1 MNSKTRVLLLGVLLS
16 IIIVVCNFLGV
27 FEFPKSKVDLPEL
40 IVDTV
45 LSTSTNDSILSKKP
59 KFIIDSNDEEII
71 FGDRQ
76 VPDSIKDLM
85 VLVNVEYWGYDSIM
99 HKGQIVVNKS
109 IEKEVSS
116 IFRELF
122 DIQFPIE
129 KVIPVS
135 HFNWD
140 DDSSMFYNN
149 SSSFNYR
156 KIKNSNK
163 LSEHSLG
170 LAIDINPKENPHID
184 RFGKVSPSNAEYNT
198 SDMGTIYDGS
208 ECYNVFSKYGWK
220 WGGHWRYSKDYQHFS
235 KSGR

>member
-1 MNSKTRVLLLGVLLS
+1 
-16 IIIVVCNFLGV
+16 
-27 FEFPKSKVDLPEL
+27 
-40 IVDTV
+40 
-45 LSTSTNDSILSKKP
+45 
-59 KFIIDSNDEEII
+59 
-71 FGDRQ
+71 
-76 VPDSIKDLM
+76 
-85 VLVNVEYWGYDSIM
+85 
-99 HKGQIVVNKS
+99 
-109 IEKEVSS
+109 
-116 IFRELF
+116 
-122 DIQFPIE
+122 
-129 KVIPVS
+129 
-135 HFNWD
+135 
-140 DDSSMFYNN
+140 MFYNN